1 MGTCAGRREGGS
13 FAADYSEPSRWLCD
27 RCGLHRRLVA
37 GEDSIALNNEVK
49 RNIDNHINVVVNLGA
64 ITFVD
69 SSGLGMLV
77 RLASTT
83 KHTPAGVKFCGANE
97 QMRKVIELTKLSS
110 VLSLHAS
117 EGQAIAAFDSKGPA
131 RSVATFSEGTIL
143 CLDESVDL
151 LAYLRESLERAG
163 FRTQSA
169 KTIPDAILLVRTIRP
184 TLVVA
189 GQQFAARVS
198 AMTGELKYPDDHARR
213 RVFDSRGRRSHQWA
227 FGTSPHTLGKRR
239 RITRAAPPD
248 RNS

>member
-1 MGTCAGRREGGS
+1 LPLTIQSRRVGYVTVVDCSG
-13 FAADYSEPSRWLCD
+13 
-27 RCGLHRRLVA
+27 RLVA
-37 GEDSIALNNEVK
+37 GEDSVALSNEVR
-49 RNIDNHINVVVNLGA
+49 RNIDNHINVVINLGA

-97 QMRKVIELTKLSS
+97 QMRKVIELTKLSG
-110 VLSLHAS
+110 VLSLHSS
-117 EGQAIAAFDSKGPA
+117 ETQAIAAFDSKSHA
-131 RSVATFSEGTIL
+131 RSTSTFAEGTIL

-189 GQQFAARVS
+189 GPQFAPRVT
-198 AMTGELKYPDDHARR
+198 AMTNEMKIPMIALDEEFSTREAGEAIEGLLEQ
-213 RVFDSRGRRSHQWA
+213 V
-227 FGTSPHTLGKRR
+227 
-239 RITRAAPPD
+239 RAHLEKGVA
-248 RNS
+248 

>member
-1 MGTCAGRREGGS
+1 MPLTIQSRRVGYVTVVDCIG
-13 FAADYSEPSRWLCD
+13 
-27 RCGLHRRLVA
+27 RLVA

-83 KHTPAGVKFCGANE
+83 KH
-97 QMRKVIELTKLSS
+97 SS

-198 AMTGELKYPDDHARR
+198 AMTGELKIPMITLDEEFSTREAGEAISGLLEQVRTHLE
-213 RVFDSRGRRSHQWA
+213 RGVA
-227 FGTSPHTLGKRR
+227 
-239 RITRAAPPD
+239 
-248 RNS
+248 

>member
-1 MGTCAGRREGGS
+1 MGAREDLLPLTIQSRRVGYVTVVDCIG
-13 FAADYSEPSRWLCD
+13 
-27 RCGLHRRLVA
+27 RLVA

-117 EGQAIAAFDSKGPA
+117 EDQAIAAFDSKNPA
-131 RSVATFSEGTIL
+131 RSVATFSESTIL

-198 AMTGELKYPDDHARR
+198 AMTGELKIPMITLDEEFSTREAGEAISGLLEQVRTHLE
-213 RVFDSRGRRSHQWA
+213 RGVA
-227 FGTSPHTLGKRR
+227 
-239 RITRAAPPD
+239 
-248 RNS
+248 